1 MWPQPWKDIRLMK
14 PVSEGRSAPEQP
26 PPWSRPVATSERAVP
41 LDLPGFLTRER
52 HRIHLVGV
60 AGSGMSGI
68 AALLIELGHTVSG
81 SDKVSTME
89 TDRLQR
95 LGLRFREQ
103 HRPEEAGTA
112 DLIVFSSA
120 VKADNPILVSARDY
134 GKPIVRRAE
143 ALAAIMRSKRG
154 IVIAGMHGKTT
165 TSAMTAHVLREGGLH
180 PCHYVGAEIPI
191 LGTNAHWDSRGEYFV
206 AEGDESD
213 GTIAL
218 FRPEHT
224 LILNIEE
231 EHLDFYADLDAIEKV
246 FAQLITQTA
255 GTVFYNLDDKNA
267 ARVCRSL
274 ARGISYGFADEAD
287 YRAVDIRL
295 TGFASMFRVDHRGQD
310 LGEAVLNVPGQH
322 NVHNALGVVAL
333 ASELGIAFE
342 KIAKSLAKFEHARR
356 RFEIKYDSPR
366 FLLVDDYGH
375 HPTEIR
381 ATLKAAR
388 SVGRK
393 RVLTM
398 FQPHRYSRTKAL
410 RKEFGCAF
418 DDADRAVVTD
428 VYGSNEAPI
437 PGVTGQIIADEIVGH
452 GHRGVSYEPR
462 LEWVHRAVG
471 NMLESGDL
479 VLSLGAGNI
488 HEQLSAL
495 AADLVIAEKLKEVV
509 GEDGQVRLYE
519 PLSKHTTLRVGGP
532 AQFWVEPLNEKAFA
546 ELIRFCR
553 DENLPLF
560 VMGRGSN
567 LLVRDGGVRGVVVHP
582 CGGDFDRIEV
592 NGAEIT
598 AGVGA
603 KLKEVAYA
611 GKAAGIG
618 GMEWMEGI
626 PGAVGGGLRMNAG
639 AMGAQTFENVERVRY
654 LDADGE
660 VHTKSRDELEVH
672 YRNFP
677 LLEKNFA
684 VSAVFRGQP
693 APLEEIVRK
702 LEASQEKRRASQP
715 AAKSAGCIFKNPDS
729 CPAGKLVD
737 ELGLKN
743 SHVGKARVSEVHG
756 NFIVNDGGATA
767 AEVLELIEKIKAT
780 ALAKRGIELETEV
793 QIVGEPG

>member
-1 MWPQPWKDIRLMK
+1 MK
-14 PVSEGRSAPEQP
+14 PVSEERSAPEQP
-26 PPWSRPVATSERAVP
+26 PPWTGPAAKSERAVP
-41 LDLPGFLTRER
+41 LDLPGFLTREH
-52 HRIHLVGV
+52 HRVHLVGV

-81 SDKVSTME
+81 SDKVSTTE

-120 VKADNPILVSARDY
+120 IKNDNPILVSARNY

-180 PCHYVGAEIPI
+180 PCHYVGAEIPV
-191 LGTNAHWDSRGEYFV
+191 LGTNAHWDSRGQYFV

-213 GTIAL
+213 GTVAL

-295 TGFASMFRVDHRGQD
+295 TGFASTFRVDHRGQD

-322 NVHNALGVVAL
+322 NVHNALGVIAL

-410 RKEFGCAF
+410 RKEFGRAF
-418 DDADRAVVTD
+418 DDADRVVVTD
-428 VYGSNEAPI
+428 VYGSSEAPI

-452 GHRGVSYEPR
+452 GHRGVSYQPR
-462 LEWVHRAVG
+462 LEWVHPAVG

-495 AADLVIAEKLKEVV
+495 AADLVIAEKLKELV
-509 GEDGQVRLYE
+509 GEGGDVRLYE

-532 AQFWVEPLNEKAFA
+532 AQFWVEPRTEKAFA
-546 ELIRFCR
+546 ELIRFCG

-582 CGGDFDRIEV
+582 CGGDFDKIEIDGV
-592 NGAEIT
+592 EIT

-639 AMGAQTFENVERVRY
+639 AMGAQTFENVVRVRY
-654 LDADGE
+654 LDANGE
-660 VHTKSRDELEVH
+660 AHTKSRDELEVH
-672 YRNFP
+672 YRDFP

-702 LEASQEKRRASQP
+702 LEASQEKRRTSQP

-743 SHVGKARVSEVHG
+743 AHVGKARVSEVHG

-767 AEVLELIEKIKAT
+767 ADMLELIEKIKAT
-780 ALAKRGIELETEV
+780 ALAKRGTELETEV

>member
-1 MWPQPWKDIRLMK
+1 MK
-14 PVSEGRSAPEQP
+14 PVSEDRSVTAQP
-26 PPWSRPVATSERAVP
+26 PPQTGSAVGRIRTLP
-41 LDLPGFLTRER
+41 FDLPTFLTREQ

-81 SDKVSTME
+81 SDRVSSME

-95 LGLRFREQ
+95 LGLRFREH
-103 HRPEEAGTA
+103 HRPEDASTA

-120 VKADNPILVSARDY
+120 IKSDNPILVSARNC
-134 GKPIVRRAE
+134 GKPAVRRAE
-143 ALAAIMRSKRG
+143 ALAAIMCSKRG
-154 IVIAGMHGKTT
+154 IVVAGMHGKTT
-165 TSAMTAHVLREGGLH
+165 TSAMTAHALREGGLH
-180 PCHYVGAEIPI
+180 PSHYVGAEIPI
-191 LGTNAHWDSRGEYFV
+191 LGMNAHWDSRGEYFV

-213 GTIAL
+213 GTVAL
-218 FRPEHT
+218 FQPEHT

-231 EHLDFYADLDAIEKV
+231 EHLDFYADLGAIEKV
-246 FAQLITQTA
+246 FARLMTQTT
-255 GTVFYNLDDKNA
+255 GKVFYNVDDKNA

-274 ARGISYGFADEAD
+274 ARVICYGFADNAD

-295 TGFASMFRVDHRGQD
+295 KDFASTFRVNHRGQD

-322 NVHNALGVVAL
+322 NVHNALGVIAL

-381 ATLKAAR
+381 ATLKTAR

-393 RVLTM
+393 RVLTI

-410 RKEFGCAF
+410 RKEFGRAF
-418 DDADRAVVTD
+418 DDADRVVVTD
-428 VYGSNEAPI
+428 VYGSSEAPI
-437 PGVTGQIIADEIVGH
+437 PGVTGQIIVDEIAAH
-452 GHRGVSYEPR
+452 GHPGVSYEPR
-462 LEWVHRAVG
+462 LEWVHRTVG

-488 HEQLSAL
+488 HEQLSVL
-495 AADLVIAEKLKEVV
+495 AADLVIAEKLKAIV
-509 GEDGQVRLYE
+509 GEGGEVSLYE

-532 AQFWVEPLNEKAFA
+532 AQFWVEPRNEKAFA
-546 ELIRFCR
+546 ELIRFCW

-567 LLVRDGGVRGVVVHP
+567 LLVRDGGIRGVVVHP
-582 CGGDFDRIEV
+582 CGGDFDKVEI
-592 NGAEIT
+592 NGADII
-598 AGVGA
+598 AGAGA

-618 GMEWMEGI
+618 GLEWMEGI
-626 PGAVGGGLRMNAG
+626 PGTVGGGLRMNAG
-639 AMGAQTFENVERVRY
+639 AMGAQTFENVVRVRY
-654 LDADGE
+654 LDANGE
-660 VHTKSRDELEVH
+660 AHTKTRDELEVY

-702 LEASQEKRRASQP
+702 LEASQEKRRTSQP

-743 SHVGKARVSEVHG
+743 SRVGKARVSEVHG

-767 AEVLELIEKIKAT
+767 AEMLELIEKIKAT
-780 ALAKRGIELETEV
+780 ARAKRGIELETEV
-793 QIVGEPG
+793 QIVGDPG

>member
-1 MWPQPWKDIRLMK
+1 MK
-14 PVSEGRSAPEQP
+14 RVSENRGVPAQP
-26 PPWSRPVATSERAVP
+26 LPWTGPVATSGRALP
-41 LDLPGFLTRER
+41 LDLTGFLTRER
-52 HRIHLVGV
+52 HLIHLVGV
-60 AGSGMSGI
+60 AGSGMTGI
-68 AALLIELGHTVSG
+68 AALLIELGHAVSG

-103 HRPEEAGTA
+103 HRPEDAGTA

-120 VKADNPILVSARDY
+120 IKSDNPILVSARNC

-143 ALAAIMRSKRG
+143 ALAAIMRGKRG

-180 PCHYVGAEIPI
+180 PSHYVGAESPI
-191 LGTNAHWDSRGEYFV
+191 LGTNAHWDSRSEYFV

-218 FRPEHT
+218 FQPEHT

-231 EHLDFYADLDAIEKV
+231 EHLDFYADLGAIEKV
-246 FAQLITQTA
+246 FAQLMMQTT
-255 GTVFYNLDDKNA
+255 GKVFYNVDDKNA
-267 ARVCRSL
+267 TRVCQSL
-274 ARGISYGFADEAD
+274 ACAVSYGFADNAD

-295 TGFASMFRVDHRGQD
+295 KDFASTFRANHRGQD

-322 NVHNALGVVAL
+322 NVHNALGVIAL
-333 ASELGIAFE
+333 ASELGVGFE

-381 ATLKAAR
+381 ATLKTAR

-410 RKEFGCAF
+410 RKEFGRAF
-418 DDADRAVVTD
+418 DDTDRVVVTD
-428 VYGSNEAPI
+428 VYASNEAPI
-437 PGVTGQIIADEIVGH
+437 PGVTGQMIVDEIAAH

-462 LEWVHRAVG
+462 LERVHRTVG

-488 HEQLSAL
+488 HEQLSVL
-495 AADLVIAEKLKEVV
+495 AADLVIAEKLKAIV
-509 GEDGQVRLYE
+509 GEDGEIRLYE

-532 AQFWVEPLNEKAFA
+532 AQFWVEPRDEKAFT

-567 LLVRDGGVRGVVVHP
+567 LLVRDGGIRGVVARP
-582 CGGDFDRIEV
+582 CGGDFDKVEV

-618 GMEWMEGI
+618 GLEWMEGI

-639 AMGAQTFENVERVRY
+639 AMGAQTFENVVRVRY
-654 LDADGE
+654 LDANGE
-660 VHTKSRDELEVH
+660 AHTKTRDELEVH

-702 LEASQEKRRASQP
+702 LEASQEKRRTSQP

-743 SHVGKARVSEVHG
+743 SRVGKARVSEVHG

-767 AEVLELIEKIKAT
+767 VEMLELIEKIKAT
-780 ALAKRGIELETEV
+780 ARAKRGIELETEV